1 MSALCTITPPPARPF
16 TSRPALKYIF
26 SDPITRFSLRDLL
39 HGVVP
44 DIIKAVPL
52 PPMAS
57 HHGVTT
63 IFPGHPGVEHFF
75 GLFGQVFAAADEKEL
90 KVLQACTS
98 VMGHQ
103 YRQMVALHDWACAQ
117 GVPKDIGKAYLGAFF
132 NSISFEPME
141 SQHDDFRR
149 LVEEQ
154 TPGGLNEQVV
164 KEMEAH
170 GTFAHLQEAVDKV
183 KCRLFQ

>member
-1 MSALCTITPPPARPF
+1 MGYTPRMRSIFLVYLARCLRLQ
-16 TSRPALKYIF
+16 TKRSLK
-26 SDPITRFSLRDLL
+26 
-39 HGVVP
+39 
-44 DIIKAVPL
+44 
-52 PPMAS
+52 
-57 HHGVTT
+57 
-63 IFPGHPGVEHFF
+63 
-75 GLFGQVFAAADEKEL
+75 
-90 KVLQACTS
+90 LQACTS